1 MRFSLYLAA
10 AAATLAAA
18 TPAFAQVVTDNA
30 QAEAHGRVLSVHS
43 LINSAP
49 LDFGT
54 VAASGTA
61 GTVSVSAAALSV
73 RTAGGAGGVTL
84 IPSTYSAARFDG
96 LAAPGETVV
105 LTMTPSTAGGLTLVD
120 AVSGASITGTLNL
133 DQAGAT
139 TRTADANGNFV
150 VYVGGDFDIGV
161 NQANG
166 YYVGNF
172 DLTAEYQ

>member
-1 MRFSLYLAA
+1 MRFSFYLAA
-10 AAATLAAA
+10 AAATVAAA
-18 TPAFAQVVTDNA
+18 SPAFAQAVTDSA
-30 QAEAHGRVLSVHS
+30 QAEAHGRVLSTHS

-54 VAASGTA
+54 VAASAAA
-61 GTVSVSAAALSV
+61 GTVSVTAAALSV
-73 RTAGGAGGVTL
+73 RSAGGGVTL
-84 IPSTYSAARFDG
+84 VPTTYSAARFDG
-96 LAAPGETVV
+96 LAAPGETVL
-105 LTMTPSTAGGLTLVD
+105 LTLTPSTAGGLSLVD

-150 VYVGGDFDIGV
+150 VYVGGDFSIGA
-161 NQANG
+161 NQQNG
-166 YYVGNF
+166 YYTGNF